1 MNLDLDL
8 SHICIRLLIATILG
22 GIIGWEREFKSR
34 PAGLRTHILVCV
46 GATIIAIIQQ
56 EIMFDSL
63 KLGMEYPELSGII
76 RSDPARLI
84 CQVVSG
90 IGFLGAGTIV
100 FTKNSIHGLTTAASL
115 WSTAALGLATGMG
128 YYHVALVGI
137 VIIFFAL
144 TMVKKIQSLPA
155 SMMPTMRR
163 IEIVYC
169 NRETKEFIQ
178 KYFEEHHIRV
188 RNSNFSVQVEQDVR
202 TYTDDYTIELPKGMT
217 YVDVAEGL
225 AEQKTITHIHLLNI

>member
-1 MNLDLDL
+1 MILELDLR
-8 SHICIRLLIATILG
+8 HICIRLLIATIFG

-46 GATIIAIIQQ
+46 GAAIIAIIQK
-56 EIMFDSL
+56 EIMLESL
-63 KLGMEYPELSGII
+63 KIGLEYPELSGII

-100 FTKNSIHGLTTAASL
+100 FTKNSVHGLTTAASL

-128 YYHVALVGI
+128 YYQVALVGI

-144 TMVKKIQSLPA
+144 TVVKKIQSLPA
-155 SMMPTMRR
+155 SIMPTLKR
-163 IEIVYC
+163 IEIEYC
-169 NRETKEFIQ
+169 HRETKEIIQ
-178 KYFEEHHIRV
+178 NYFEEHHIKV
-188 RNSNFSVQVEQDVR
+188 RSTNFSVHLDQEVR

-225 AEQKTITHIHLLNI
+225 AVQKAITHIHLINL